1 MDEQYNDY
9 MFSEPSDIPVGA
21 SRHDIFQE
29 LLHELEASRAK
40 TKNSKTPKKGIKMD
54 VTKKAFDL
62 GSQRATREFM
72 KSAGIIDAV
81 LGAQAKDPRKAL
93 VLGTLATLGM
103 GGLAAHGLTA
113 GAGSTGDLLS
123 QGTKQLLGAGSGLGA
138 LLSAAAMGSSAPG
151 LISPTTIEQRLA
163 SEVAAKLQNPETMG
177 ATVKNLGGAG
187 LAALAVPYALYQ
199 LGKKVGENESS
210 FL

>member
-1 MDEQYNDY
+1 MHEDYNDY
-9 MFSEPSDIPVGA
+9 MFSEPSDVPVGISTA
-21 SRHDIFQE
+21 DPFQE
-29 LLHELEASRAK
+29 LLLELN
-40 TKNSKTPKKGIKMD
+40 TKNKTTTKKNKRNSKMYL
-54 VTKKAFDL
+54 TKKAFDL

-72 KSAGIIDAV
+72 KSAGVMDAI

-93 VLGTLATLGM
+93 LLGTLATVGLGI
-103 GGLAAHGLTA
+103 GAHAGLTA
-113 GAGSTGDLLS
+113 GAAANGDLLS
-123 QGTKQLLGAGSGLGA
+123 QGAKHLLGAGSGLGA

-151 LISPTTIEQRLA
+151 LITPTTIEQRLA

-187 LAALAVPYALYQ
+187 LAALALPYALYQ

>member
-1 MDEQYNDY
+1 MDQDYNDY
-9 MFSEPSDIPVGA
+9 MFSEPMDTTARAASSDM
-21 SRHDIFQE
+21 FQE
-29 LLHELEASRAK
+29 LLHELEP
-40 TKNSKTPKKGIKMD
+40 TKSKNQPTKLKNKGNKMD
-54 VTKKAFDL
+54 ITKKAFDL

-72 KSAGIIDAV
+72 KSAGIVDAL

-103 GGLAAHGLTA
+103 GSLAAHGLSA
-113 GAGSTGDLLS
+113 GPTGQGELIS
-123 QGTKQLLGAGSGLGA
+123 QGAKQLLGAGSGVGA
-138 LLSAAAMGSSAPG
+138 LLSAAAMGSTAPG
-151 LISPTTIEQRLA
+151 LVSPTTIEQRLA

>member
-1 MDEQYNDY
+1 M
-9 MFSEPSDIPVGA
+9 
-21 SRHDIFQE
+21 
-29 LLHELEASRAK
+29 
-40 TKNSKTPKKGIKMD
+40 
-54 VTKKAFDL
+54 
-62 GSQRATREFM
+62 GS
-72 KSAGIIDAV
+72 
-81 LGAQAKDPRKAL
+81 
-93 VLGTLATLGM
+93 
-103 GGLAAHGLTA
+103 LAAHGLSA
-113 GAGSTGDLLS
+113 GPGGPGELLS
-123 QGTKQLLGAGSGLGA
+123 QGAKQLLGAGSGVGA
-138 LLSAAAMGSSAPG
+138 LLSAAAMGSTAPG